1 MKQIKNILLSIAV
14 MAAIAVT
21 FSAIGAPDPPSADIA
36 HASIEVTAVVD
47 PSADA
52 VATPVDG
59 LITGIFGKYSSIAA
73 TVFMI
78 VGILRACIKPIMT
91 IAEVVV
97 KATPST
103 KDEEAL
109 ERFEQGPIMKWT
121 LYVLDWLFSLKK
133 PGASTNPL
141 TK

>member
-1 MKQIKNILLSIAV
+1 MKKITNILLTIAV
-14 MAAIAVT
+14 LAAITVT
-21 FSAIGAPDPPSADIA
+21 FSAIGDDTPVAAD
-36 HASIEVTAVVD
+36 TPVV
-47 PSADA
+47 AATTTDA
-52 VATPVDG
+52 VSTPVDG
-59 LITGIFGKYSSIAA
+59 LITGIFGKYAAIAS

-78 VGILRACIKPIMT
+78 VGILRTCIKPIMT

-103 KDEEAL
+103 KDDEAL

-133 PGASTNPL
+133 PGTTTNPL
-141 TK
+141 K